1 MPQTPEH
8 ITGSATSRANVRI
21 GIDVGGTFTDIAL
34 ETGDRR
40 LETSKVPTTPRAPEQ
55 GVMTGVRL
63 ALEKAGISVDSV
75 LSVIHGTT
83 LATNALIERRGAR
96 TALVCTRGFR
106 DTLRLAYENRYDQYD
121 IWLNKPEPLVPR
133 HLTWPVTERMDVS
146 GTPLLEL
153 DETSVLE
160 IAGKIRDEG
169 IESVAIGLLHSYANP
184 LHEERVRDLLLREC
198 PDVSITLSSEACPEV
213 REYERLTTTV
223 CNAYVRP
230 LMARYLGA
238 LAAELAGAGICGP
251 LLLMTSGGS
260 ICSLET
266 AVSFPVR
273 LVESGPSAGAV
284 LAARVAGRRGDSR
297 VLSYDMGGTTAK
309 ICLIDDARPQ
319 TARIFEIAR
328 AARFMKG
335 SGMTVRLPV
344 IEMIEIGAGGGSI
357 AGVDGLG
364 RISVGPRSAGSEPGP
379 SCYARGGTDA
389 TVTDADLVLGRLE
402 ATGFAGGSM
411 TLDTNAA
418 RHAIRQDIADP
429 LSMNVM
435 AGALGISEVVDENMA
450 SAAQVHAVE
459 RGKVL
464 RQCTMIAFGGAGPL
478 HACRMA
484 EKLGIRRVVI
494 PLHPGVGSAVG
505 MLRAPVAFEV
515 VRSRYMTLAT
525 FDAPVV
531 AGIYSALGDEA
542 SSIVRQGAGDVP
554 LEERRT
560 CFMRYLG
567 QGHEIEVPVS
577 GGTIDDGERKVL
589 QAAYDREYARQYS
602 RSVPGM
608 DVEILGWKLVVA
620 APLPDDPE
628 TVMIAGGDEG
638 AGSTRR
644 HVVDPAA
651 GQMVDVPIFGRES
664 LAPGAVFEGP
674 CVITEGQTSTVVTA
688 SFHGQID
695 RNGYIVLEAREAK
708 PS

>member
-1 MPQTPEH
+1 
-8 ITGSATSRANVRI
+8 
-21 GIDVGGTFTDIAL
+21 
-34 ETGDRR
+34 
-40 LETSKVPTTPRAPEQ
+40 
-55 GVMTGVRL
+55 
-63 ALEKAGISVDSV
+63 
-75 LSVIHGTT
+75 
-83 LATNALIERRGAR
+83 
-96 TALVCTRGFR
+96 
-106 DTLRLAYENRYDQYD
+106 
-121 IWLNKPEPLVPR
+121 
-133 HLTWPVTERMDVS
+133 
-146 GTPLLEL
+146 
-153 DETSVLE
+153 
-160 IAGKIRDEG
+160 
-169 IESVAIGLLHSYANP
+169 
-184 LHEERVRDLLLREC
+184 
-198 PDVSITLSSEACPEV
+198 
-213 REYERLTTTV
+213 
-223 CNAYVRP
+223 
-230 LMARYLGA
+230 MARYLGA
-238 LAAELAGAGICGP
+238 LAAELAGAGISGP

-266 AVSFPVR
+266 AVSLPVR

-284 LAARVAGRRGDSR
+284 LAARVAGRRGESR

-309 ICLIDDARPQ
+309 ICMIDDARPQ

-411 TLDTNAA
+411 TLDADAA
-418 RHAIRQDIADP
+418 RQAIRQDIAVP
-429 LSMNVM
+429 LSMDVM
-435 AGALGISEVVDENMA
+435 AGALGMSEVVDENMA

-525 FDAPVV
+525 FDAAAV
-531 AGIYSALGDEA
+531 AGIYSSMAEEA
-542 SSIVRQGAGDVP
+542 SAIVRQGAGDVP
-554 LEERRT
+554 LEERRS

-589 QAAYDREYARQYS
+589 QAAYDDEYARQYS

-628 TVMIAGGDEG
+628 TLMTAAKDEG
-638 AGSTRR
+638 VTGSPRR
-644 HVVDPAA
+644 HVVDPAT
-651 GQMVDVPIFGRES
+651 GQMMDVPVFGRES

-674 CVITEGQTSTVVTA
+674 CIITEGQTTTVVTA
-688 SFHGQID
+688 SFHGRID
-695 RNGYIVLEAREAK
+695 RHGYIVLEVREAT

>member
-1 MPQTPEH
+1 M
-8 ITGSATSRANVRI
+8 
-21 GIDVGGTFTDIAL
+21 GGTFTDIAL

-40 LETSKVPTTPRAPEQ
+40 LETSKVPTTPRAPER

-133 HLTWPVTERMDVS
+133 HLTWPVTERMDVN

-238 LAAELAGAGICGP
+238 LAAELAGAGVCGP

-429 LSMNVM
+429 LSMDVM

-525 FDAPVV
+525 FDASVV

-589 QAAYDREYARQYS
+589 QAAYDCEYARQYS

-651 GQMVDVPIFGRES
+651 GRMVDVPIFGRES

-695 RNGYIVLEAREAK
+695 CNGYIVLEAREAR

>member
-1 MPQTPEH
+1 MPQIPEH
-8 ITGSATSRANVRI
+8 SASRADVRI
-21 GIDVGGTFTDIAL
+21 GIDVGGTFTDVAL
-34 ETGDRR
+34 QTGDRR

-63 ALEKAGISVDSV
+63 ALEKAGISADDI

-83 LATNALIERRGAR
+83 LATNALIERKGAR

-133 HLTWPVTERMDVS
+133 HLTWPVTERMDVT

-160 IAGKIRDEG
+160 LAAKIRDEG
-169 IESVAIGLLHSYANP
+169 IESVAIGLLHAYANP
-184 LHEERVRDLLLREC
+184 CHEERVRDLLLREC
-198 PDVSITLSSEACPEV
+198 PGVSITLSSQACPEV

-238 LAAELAGAGICGP
+238 LAAELASAGLSGP

-260 ICSLET
+260 VCSLET

-284 LAARVAGRRGDSR
+284 LAARVAGKRGDSR

-357 AGVDGLG
+357 AGVDSLG

-411 TLDTNAA
+411 TLDTDAA
-418 RHAIRQDIADP
+418 RKAIRRDIAAP

-435 AGALGISEVVDENMA
+435 AGALGLSEVVDENMA

-459 RGKVL
+459 RGKIL
-464 RQCTMIAFGGAGPL
+464 RQCRMIAFGGAGPL

-484 EKLGIRRVVI
+484 EKLGIRHVVI

-515 VRSRYMTLAT
+515 VRSRYMKLAT
-525 FDAPVV
+525 FDAEVV
-531 AGIYSALGDEA
+531 AGIYSSMNEEA
-542 SSIVRQGAGDVP
+542 STIVRQGAGDVC
-554 LEERRT
+554 LEERRS

-577 GGTIDDGERKVL
+577 GGTIDDGEREVL

-628 TVMIAGGDEG
+628 AVMTATRKEE
-638 AGSTRR
+638 AGSLRR
-644 HVVDPAA
+644 HVVDPATGEMA
-651 GQMVDVPIFGRES
+651 DVPVFRRES
-664 LAPGAVFEGP
+664 LAPGSVFEGP
-674 CVITEGQTSTVVTA
+674 CVITEGQTTTVVTA
-688 SFHGQID
+688 SFHGGID
-695 RNGYIVLEAREAK
+695 RHGHIVLEAREAI

>member
-1 MPQTPEH
+1 MTNKPAC
-8 ITGSATSRANVRI
+8 GDAVRI
-21 GIDVGGTFTDIAL
+21 GVDVGGTFTDVAL
-34 ETGDRR
+34 ETGDGR
-40 LETSKVPTTPRAPEQ
+40 LETSKVPTTPRAPEC
-55 GVMTGVRL
+55 GVM
-63 ALEKAGISVDSV
+63 AGIGLV
-75 LSVIHGTT
+75 LGKTGIGVGAVCTVIHGTT
-83 LATNALIERRGAR
+83 LATNALIERKGAR

-133 HLTWPVTERMDVS
+133 HLTWPVTERMDVT
-146 GTPLLEL
+146 GAVLVEL
-153 DETSVLE
+153 DEADVPD
-160 IAGKIRDEG
+160 IAARIRDER
-169 IESVAIGLLHSYANP
+169 IESVAIGLLHAYANP
-184 LHEERVRDLLLREC
+184 RHEERIRELLLHEC
-198 PDVSITLSSEACPEV
+198 PDVSITLSSQACPEV
-213 REYERLTTTV
+213 REYERLTTAV

-238 LAAELAGAGICGP
+238 LAAQLVDAGIGGP
-251 LLLMTSGGS
+251 LLLMTSGGG
-260 ICSLET
+260 ICSLEA

-284 LAARVAGRRGDSR
+284 LAAEVAGRCREPR

-309 ICLIDDARPQ
+309 VCMIDDARPQ

-344 IEMIEIGAGGGSI
+344 IEMIEIGAGGGSV
-357 AGVDGLG
+357 AGVDSLG
-364 RISVGPRSAGSEPGP
+364 RISVGPQSAGSQPGP

-389 TVTDADLVLGRLE
+389 TVTDADLVLGHLE
-402 ATGFAGGSM
+402 AAGFADGSM
-411 TLDTNAA
+411 TLDSDAA
-418 RHAIRQDIADP
+418 RQAIRRDIAGP
-429 LSMNVM
+429 LSMDVV

-450 SAAQVHAVE
+450 GAARVHAVE

-494 PLHPGVGSAVG
+494 PRHPGVGSAVG

-525 FDAPVV
+525 FDATVV
-531 AGIYSALGDEA
+531 TEMYAALAEEA
-542 SSIVRQGAGDVP
+542 STIVRQGAGEDVP

-577 GGTIDDGERKVL
+577 AGVIDDGERAIL

-620 APLPDDPE
+620 ASLPDEPQTAPAHLGVE
-628 TVMIAGGDEG
+628 KAGCP
-638 AGSTRR
+638 SHRQL
-644 HVVDPAA
+644 VDPAT
-651 GQMVDVPIFGRES
+651 GHMVDVPVFKRDS
-664 LAPGAVFEGP
+664 LGPGTAFEGP
-674 CVITEGQTSTVVTA
+674 CVITEGQTTTVVTA
-688 SFHGQID
+688 SFRGHID
-695 RNGYIVLEAREAK
+695 ANRYIVLETRGSDAT
-708 PS
+708 

>member
-40 LETSKVPTTPRAPEQ
+40 LETSKVSTTPRAPEQ

-238 LAAELAGAGICGP
+238 LAAELAGAGVCGP

-429 LSMNVM
+429 LSMDVM

-577 GGTIDDGERKVL
+577 GGTIDDGEGKVL

-644 HVVDPAA
+644 HVVDPAT

-695 RNGYIVLEAREAK
+695 RNGYIVLEAREAR

>member
-1 MPQTPEH
+1 MMSQN
-8 ITGSATSRANVRI
+8 ATSQGRVRI
-21 GIDVGGTFTDIAL
+21 GIDVGGTFTDVAL
-34 ETGDRR
+34 ETSDGR

-55 GVMTGVRL
+55 GVMTGIRL
-63 ALEKAGISVDSV
+63 AVNQAGIGSDEVR
-75 LSVIHGTT
+75 SVIHGTT
-83 LATNALIERRGAR
+83 LATNALIERKGAR

-133 HLTWPVTERMDVS
+133 HLTWPVAERMDVT
-146 GTPLLEL
+146 GTPLERL
-153 DETSVLE
+153 DEAGVLE
-160 IAGKIRDEG
+160 IAGRIRDEK
-169 IESVAIGLLHSYANP
+169 IESVAIGLLHAYANP
-184 LHEERVRDLLLREC
+184 HHEERVRDLLLREC
-198 PDVSITLSSEACPEV
+198 PGVSITLSSQVCPEV
-213 REYERLTTTV
+213 REYERVTTTV

-230 LMARYLGA
+230 LMARYLRA
-238 LAAELAGAGICGP
+238 LGDDLARAGISGP

-266 AVSFPVR
+266 AVSFPIR

-284 LAARVAGRRGDSR
+284 LAARVAARRGESR

-309 ICLIDDARPQ
+309 VCLIDDARPQ

-335 SGMTVRLPV
+335 SGMAVRLPV

-357 AGVDGLG
+357 AGIDSLG
-364 RISVGPRSAGSEPGP
+364 RIEVGPRSAGSEPGP
-379 SCYARGGTDA
+379 SCYAKGGSDA

-402 ATGFAGGSM
+402 ATSFAGGTM
-411 TLDTNAA
+411 PLDTGAA
-418 RHAIRQDIADP
+418 AKAIRRAIADP
-429 LSMNVM
+429 LTMDVM

-459 RGKVL
+459 RGKIL

-484 EKLGIRRVVI
+484 EKLGIRHVVI
-494 PLHPGVGSAVG
+494 PDHPGVGSAVG
-505 MLRAPVAFEV
+505 MLRAPVAFEI

-525 FDAPVV
+525 FDAVVV
-531 AGIYSALGDEA
+531 ASIFSAMADEA
-542 SSIVRQGAGDVP
+542 STIVRQGAGDVP
-554 LEERRT
+554 LIEHRS

-577 GGTIDDGERKVL
+577 GGVIGGDEKDLL
-589 QAAYDREYARQYS
+589 QAAYDREYARQYA

-608 DVEILGWKLVVA
+608 DVEILGWKLVVMA
-620 APLPDDPE
+620 AIPDDPE
-628 TVMIAGGDEG
+628 TVMAARRDEG
-638 AGSTRR
+638 AGSSRR
-644 HVVDPAA
+644 HLVDPAT
-651 GQMVDVPIFGRES
+651 GQMVDVPVLGRES

-674 CVITEGQTSTVVTA
+674 CVITEGQTTTVVTA
-688 SFHGQID
+688 SFHGKVD
-695 RNGYIVLEAREAK
+695 CNGYIVLEAREAA

>member
-1 MPQTPEH
+1 MSEYAASQ
-8 ITGSATSRANVRI
+8 GRVRI
-21 GIDVGGTFTDIAL
+21 GIDVGGTFTDVAL
-34 ETGDRR
+34 ETGDGR
-40 LETSKVPTTPRAPEQ
+40 LETSKVPTTQRAPER

-63 ALEKAGISVDSV
+63 ALEKACIGVDTV
-75 LSVIHGTT
+75 LSVTHGTT

-133 HLTWPVTERMDVS
+133 HLTWPVTERMDVA
-146 GTPLLEL
+146 GTPLIEL

-160 IAGKIRDEG
+160 IAGKIRDERV
-169 IESVAIGLLHSYANP
+169 ESVAIGLLHAYANP
-184 LHEERVRDLLLREC
+184 CHEERVRNLILREC

-230 LMARYLGA
+230 LMAGYLGA
-238 LAAELAGAGICGP
+238 LAAELADAGIRGP

-284 LAARVAGRRGDSR
+284 LAAQVADRCGEPR

-309 ICLIDDARPQ
+309 ICMIDDARPQ

-357 AGVDGLG
+357 AGIDGLG
-364 RISVGPRSAGSEPGP
+364 RIMIGPRSAGSEPGP

-411 TLDTNAA
+411 TLDTDAA
-418 RHAIRQDIADP
+418 RQAIRQDIADP
-429 LSMNVM
+429 LSMDVV
-435 AGALGISEVVDENMA
+435 AGALGMSEVVDENMA

-525 FDAPVV
+525 FDATVV
-531 AGIYSALGDEA
+531 AGIYSALAEEA
-542 SSIVRQGAGDVP
+542 STIVRQGAGDVP

-620 APLPDDPE
+620 APLPAAPD
-628 TVMIAGGDEG
+628 TVMTARRDEG
-638 AGSTRR
+638 ADSSRR
-644 HVVDPAA
+644 HLVDPAT
-651 GQMVDVPIFGRES
+651 GQMVDVPVFSRES
-664 LAPGAVFEGP
+664 LAPGAVFESP
-674 CVITEGQTSTVVTA
+674 CVITEGQTTTVVTA
-688 SFHGQID
+688 SFRGRID
-695 RNGYIVLEAREAK
+695 CNGYIVLEAREAT

>member
-1 MPQTPEH
+1 MSEYAASQ
-8 ITGSATSRANVRI
+8 GRVRI
-21 GIDVGGTFTDIAL
+21 GIDVGGTFTDVAL
-34 ETGDRR
+34 ETSDGR
-40 LETSKVPTTPRAPEQ
+40 LETSKVPTTPRAPER

-63 ALEKAGISVDSV
+63 ALEKAGIGVDAV
-75 LSVIHGTT
+75 RSVIHGTT

-133 HLTWPVTERMDVS
+133 HLTWPVTERMDVN
-146 GTPLLEL
+146 GTPLIEL
-153 DETSVLE
+153 DETSVLA
-160 IAGKIRDEG
+160 IAGKIRDEQV
-169 IESVAIGLLHSYANP
+169 ESVAIGLLHAYANP
-184 LHEERVRDLLLREC
+184 RHEERVRDLIVREC

-238 LAAELAGAGICGP
+238 LAAELADAGIPGP

-266 AVSFPVR
+266 AMSFPVR

-284 LAARVAGRRGDSR
+284 LAAKVAGKCGEPR

-309 ICLIDDARPQ
+309 ICMIDDARPQ

-357 AGVDGLG
+357 AGMDGLG

-411 TLDTNAA
+411 TLDTDAA
-418 RHAIRQDIADP
+418 RQVIRRDIAEP
-429 LSMNVM
+429 LSMDVM

-459 RGKVL
+459 RGKVV

-515 VRSRYMTLAT
+515 VRSLYMTLAT
-525 FDAPVV
+525 FDATVV
-531 AGIYSALGDEA
+531 AGIYAALAGEA
-542 SSIVRQGAGDVP
+542 STIVRQGAGDVP

-577 GGTIDDGERKVL
+577 NGTIGDGERTVL

-620 APLPDDPE
+620 APLPDDPD
-628 TVMIAGGDEG
+628 TVMTARRDEG
-638 AGSTRR
+638 TGSSRR
-644 HVVDPAA
+644 HLVDPAT
-651 GQMVDVPIFGRES
+651 GQMVGVPVFSRES
-664 LAPGAVFEGP
+664 LAPGAAFEGP
-674 CVITEGQTSTVVTA
+674 CVITEGQTTTVVTA
-688 SFHGQID
+688 SFQGRID
-695 RNGYIVLEAREAK
+695 GNGYIVLEAREAT

>member
-1 MPQTPEH
+1 M
-8 ITGSATSRANVRI
+8 
-21 GIDVGGTFTDIAL
+21 GGTFTDVAL
-34 ETGDRR
+34 ETSDRR

-63 ALEKAGISVDSV
+63 ALEKAGIGVNSV

-121 IWLNKPEPLVPR
+121 IWLTKPEPLVPR
-133 HLTWPVTERMDVS
+133 HLTWPVTERMDVT
-146 GTPLLEL
+146 GTPLIEL

-160 IAGKIRDEG
+160 IAGKIRDERV
-169 IESVAIGLLHSYANP
+169 ESVAIGLLHAYANP
-184 LHEERVRDLLLREC
+184 RHEERVRDLLMNEC
-198 PDVSITLSSEACPEV
+198 PDVSMTLSSQACPEV

-238 LAAELAGAGICGP
+238 LAAELAGAGISGP
-251 LLLMTSGGS
+251 LLLMTSGGG

-266 AVSFPVR
+266 AMSFPVR

-309 ICLIDDARPQ
+309 ICMIDDARPQ

-411 TLDTNAA
+411 TLDTDAA
-418 RHAIRQDIADP
+418 RQAIRRDIAGP
-429 LSMNVM
+429 LSMDVVT
-435 AGALGISEVVDENMA
+435 GALGMSEVVDENMA

-484 EKLGIRRVVI
+484 EKLGIRHVVI

-531 AGIYSALGDEA
+531 AGIYSSMAEEA
-542 SSIVRQGAGDVP
+542 SAIVRQGAGDVP
-554 LEERRT
+554 LEERRS

-577 GGTIDDGERKVL
+577 GGTIDDDERKIL

-620 APLPDDPE
+620 AAAPDDPE
-628 TVMIAGGDEG
+628 TTTTARRVDE
-638 AGSTRR
+638 ADSPRR
-644 HVVDPAA
+644 RLVDPAT
-651 GQMVDVPIFGRES
+651 GQTVDVPVFSRES

-674 CVITEGQTSTVVTA
+674 CVIAEGQTSTVVTA
-688 SFHGQID
+688 SFHGRID
-695 RNGYIVLEAREAK
+695 DHGYIALEAREAT

>member
-1 MPQTPEH
+1 MFENAASQ
-8 ITGSATSRANVRI
+8 GRVRI
-21 GIDVGGTFTDIAL
+21 GIDVGGTFTDVAL
-34 ETGDRR
+34 ETSDGR

-55 GVMTGVRL
+55 GVLTGIRL
-63 ALEKAGISVDSV
+63 AVDQAGISGDEVR
-75 LSVIHGTT
+75 SVIHGTT
-83 LATNALIERRGAR
+83 LATNALIERKGAR

-133 HLTWPVTERMDVS
+133 HLTWPVAERIDVT
-146 GTPLLEL
+146 GTPLEEL
-153 DETSVLE
+153 DEAGVLE
-160 IAGKIRDEG
+160 IAGRIRDEK
-169 IESVAIGLLHSYANP
+169 IESVAIGLLHAYANP
-184 LHEERVRDLLLREC
+184 RHEERVRDLLLREC
-198 PDVSITLSSEACPEV
+198 PGVSITLSSQVCPEV

-230 LMARYLGA
+230 LMARYLRA
-238 LAAELAGAGICGP
+238 LGDDLARAGISGP

-266 AVSFPVR
+266 AVSFPIR

-284 LAARVAGRRGDSR
+284 LAARVAARRGDVR

-309 ICLIDDARPQ
+309 VCLIDDARPQ

-344 IEMIEIGAGGGSI
+344 IEMIEIGAGGGSV
-357 AGVDGLG
+357 AGIDSLG
-364 RISVGPRSAGSEPGP
+364 RIEVGPRSAGSEPGP
-379 SCYARGGTDA
+379 SCYARGGSDA

-402 ATGFAGGSM
+402 ATSFAGGTM
-411 TLDTNAA
+411 PLDTQAA
-418 RHAIRQDIADP
+418 AKAIRRAIADL
-429 LSMNVM
+429 LSMDVM
-435 AGALGISEVVDENMA
+435 TGALGISEVVDENMA

-459 RGKVL
+459 RGKIL

-484 EKLGIRRVVI
+484 EKLGIRQVVI
-494 PLHPGVGSAVG
+494 PDHPGVGSAVG
-505 MLRAPVAFEV
+505 MLRAPVAFEI

-525 FDAPVV
+525 FDAAVV
-531 AGIYSALGDEA
+531 ADLFSAMADEA
-542 SSIVRQGAGDVP
+542 STIVRQGAGNVP
-554 LEERRT
+554 LVEHRS

-567 QGHEIEVPVS
+567 QGHEIEVPVT
-577 GGTIDDGERKVL
+577 GGNIGGDERDLL
-589 QAAYDREYARQYS
+589 QEAYDHEYARQYA

-608 DVEILGWKLVVA
+608 DVEILGWKLVVMA
-620 APLPDDPE
+620 SMTDDPE
-628 TVMIAGGDEG
+628 TVVTARSGDG
-638 AGSTRR
+638 ADSPRR
-644 HVVDPAA
+644 HLVDSAT
-651 GQMVDVPIFGRES
+651 GQMVDVPVFSRES

-674 CVITEGQTSTVVTA
+674 CVITERQTTTVVTA

-695 RNGYIVLEAREAK
+695 RNGYIVLEAREAT

>member
-1 MPQTPEH
+1 MSEYAASH
-8 ITGSATSRANVRI
+8 GRVRI
-21 GIDVGGTFTDIAL
+21 GIDVGGTFTDVAL
-34 ETGDRR
+34 ETDDGR
-40 LETSKVPTTPRAPEQ
+40 LETSKVPTTPRAPER
-55 GVMTGVRL
+55 GVMTGVGL
-63 ALEKAGISVDSV
+63 ALEKAGIGVDAV

-133 HLTWPVTERMDVS
+133 HLTWPVTERMDVA
-146 GTPLLEL
+146 GTPLIEL

-160 IAGKIRDEG
+160 IAGRIREERV
-169 IESVAIGLLHSYANP
+169 ESVAIGLLHAYANP
-184 LHEERVRDLLLREC
+184 RHEERVRDLILREC
-198 PDVSITLSSEACPEV
+198 PDISITLSSDACPEV

-230 LMARYLGA
+230 LMARYLAA
-238 LAAELAGAGICGP
+238 LAAELADAGIRGP

-266 AVSFPVR
+266 AMSLPVR

-284 LAARVAGRRGDSR
+284 LAAQVAGRCGEPR

-309 ICLIDDARPQ
+309 ICMIDDARPQ

-357 AGVDGLG
+357 AGIDGLG

-411 TLDTNAA
+411 TLDTDAA

-429 LSMNVM
+429 LTMDVVS
-435 AGALGISEVVDENMA
+435 GALGISEVVDENMA

-515 VRSRYMTLAT
+515 VRSLYMTLAT
-525 FDAPVV
+525 FDAAVV
-531 AGIYSALGDEA
+531 AGIYSALAEEA
-542 SSIVRQGAGDVP
+542 STIVRQGAGDAP

-589 QAAYDREYARQYS
+589 QAAYDHEYARQYS

-620 APLPDDPE
+620 APLPDNPE
-628 TVMIAGGDEG
+628 TVMTPRRDEG
-638 AGSTRR
+638 ANSSRR
-644 HVVDPAA
+644 RLADPAT
-651 GQMVDVPIFGRES
+651 GEMVDVPVFSRES

-674 CVITEGQTSTVVTA
+674 CVITEGQTTTVVTT
-688 SFHGQID
+688 SFHGWID
-695 RNGYIVLEAREAK
+695 GNGYIVLETREAI